1 MENAINLENAYQ
13 AYILSYGN
21 RNILNDYA
29 KSLDM
34 DLKTLLMLILKYINE
49 HKSRSTYAIIF
60 DRLSLLHDSDLI
72 IDFLNNIDYLLFELL
87 VYLNLHL

>member
-21 RNILNDYA
+21 RNVLNDYV

-34 DLKTLLMLILKYINE
+34 ELETFLILILKYINE
-49 HKSRSTYAIIF
+49 HKSRSAYAIIF
-60 DRLSLLHDSDLI
+60 DK
-72 IDFLNNIDYLLFELL
+72 LL
-87 VYLNLHL
+87 VI

>member
-21 RNILNDYA
+21 RNVLNDYV

-34 DLKTLLMLILKYINE
+34 ELETFLILILK
-49 HKSRSTYAIIF
+49 
-60 DRLSLLHDSDLI
+60 DLS
-72 IDFLNNIDYLLFELL
+72 
-87 VYLNLHL
+87 